1 MVTFLSL
8 LKSSPT
14 RRDFQAETFGTK
26 SLTSLKRV
34 LSDVS
39 KTAVPKSRCR
49 EGTNMLGHSN
59 SHRFEER
66 LRNLEEA
73 GFRLDRLNNC
83 EKDLY
88 TQDMPL
94 QISSQLRLPS
104 KP

>member
-1 MVTFLSL
+1 
-8 LKSSPT
+8 
-14 RRDFQAETFGTK
+14 
-26 SLTSLKRV
+26 
-34 LSDVS
+34 
-39 KTAVPKSRCR
+39 
-49 EGTNMLGHSN
+49 MLGHSN